1 VLVLEDLVLS
11 GETFGVDHADQ
22 RDVVVVVCEGVV
34 LLDLTGPVQVFTGA
48 GGYRTR
54 LASLDGRPVCTDTGV
69 VLGADL
75 ALSDVDAPADTVVV
89 PGPTPGLL
97 DGFSPA
103 LIAEVRRLGDVA
115 RRVTSICTGAFLLA
129 EAGLLAGRQATTHW
143 AMCAELTARFPD
155 VTVQPDAIYVRDD
168 NVVTSAGVSAGIDM
182 ALALV
187 EEDHGPDAARTV
199 ARNLVVFLRRPGG
212 QSQFSVW
219 GDIPP
224 PRTSALRTVLDAV
237 VADPAA
243 DHTLAG
249 MAARALVSERHLTRL
264 FQRELG
270 VTAGQYVTRVRV
282 QAARTL
288 LESCDAG
295 VETVARRCGFGSDET
310 LRRVFLQVLG
320 ITPTAYRQRFA
331 HS

>member
-1 VLVLEDLVLS
+1 MDE
-11 GETFGVDHADQ
+11 
-22 RDVVVVVCEGVV
+22 RDVVVIVCEGVV

-54 LASLDGRPVCTDTGV
+54 LASLDGKPVRTDTGV
-69 VLGADL
+69 VLGVDC
-75 ALSDVDAPADTVVV
+75 ALSEVDYRAHTVVV
-89 PGPTPGLL
+89 PGPKPGLL
-97 DGFSPA
+97 DGFPPE
-103 LIAEVRRLGDVA
+103 LTAEVRRLGDAASRVA
-115 RRVTSICTGAFLLA
+115 SVCTGAFLLA
-129 EAGLLAGRQATTHW
+129 EAGLLTGRRATTHW
-143 AMCAELTARFPD
+143 AMCAELAARFPG

-168 NVVTSAGVSAGIDM
+168 RVVTSAGMSAGIDL

-187 EEDHGPDAARTV
+187 EEDHGVDAARTV
-199 ARNLVVFLRRPGG
+199 ARNLVVFLHRPGG

-219 GDIPP
+219 GGLPP
-224 PRTSALRTVLDAV
+224 PRAPALRAVLDAV

-249 MAARALVSERHLTRL
+249 MAARAMLSERHLTRL
-264 FQRELG
+264 FQRDLG
-270 VTAGQYVTRVRV
+270 ITAGQYVTRVRV

-288 LESCDAG
+288 LESGDAG
-295 VETVARRCGFGSDET
+295 VETVARRCGFRSDET

>member
-1 VLVLEDLVLS
+1 VVVLEDLVLPR
-11 GETFGVDHADQ
+11 ETFGVDHTDQ
-22 RDVVVVVCEGVV
+22 RDVVVVVCDGTV
-34 LLDLTGPVQVFTGA
+34 LLDVTGPVQVFTGA

-54 LASLDGRPVCTDTGV
+54 LASLDGRPVRTDTGI
-69 VLGADL
+69 VLNADL
-75 ALSDVDAPADTVVV
+75 ALYEVDSPVGTLVV
-89 PGPTPGLL
+89 PGPTPDLL
-97 DGFSPA
+97 DGVPPA
-103 LIAEVRRLGDVA
+103 LIAEVRRLGAAA

-155 VTVQPDAIYVRDD
+155 VTVQPDAIYVRDH
-168 NVVTSAGVSAGIDM
+168 NVMTSAGVSAGIDL

-187 EEDHGPDAARTV
+187 DEDHGPDAARTV

-219 GDIPP
+219 DEVPP
-224 PRTSALRTVLDAV
+224 PRTPALRTVLDAV

-243 DHTLAG
+243 DHTLTG
-249 MAARALVSERHLTRL
+249 MAARAMVSERHLTRL

-270 VTAGQYVTRVRV
+270 ITPGWYVTRVRV

-295 VETVARRCGFGSDET
+295 VETVARRSGFGSDET

>member
-1 VLVLEDLVLS
+1 MDEA
-11 GETFGVDHADQ
+11 EQ
-22 RDVVVVVCEGVV
+22 RDVVVIVCEGVV

-54 LASLDGRPVCTDTGV
+54 LASLDGKPVRTDTGV
-69 VLGADL
+69 VLGVDR
-75 ALSDVDAPADTVVV
+75 ALSEVDYPADTVVV
-89 PGPTPGLL
+89 PGPEPGLL
-97 DGFSPA
+97 DGFPPA
-103 LIAEVRRLGDVA
+103 LIAEVRRLGGAA
-115 RRVTSICTGAFLLA
+115 RRVASVCTGAFLLA
-129 EAGLLAGRQATTHW
+129 EAGLLRGRRATTHW
-143 AMCAELTARFPD
+143 AMCAELAARFPG
-155 VTVQPDAIYVRDD
+155 VTVRSDAIYVRDD
-168 NVVTSAGVSAGIDM
+168 HVVTSAGVSAGIDL

-187 EEDHGPDAARTV
+187 EEDHGADAARTV

-219 GDIPP
+219 GELPP
-224 PRTSALRTVLDAV
+224 PRAPALRAVLDAV

-249 MAARALVSERHLTRL
+249 MAARAMLSERHLARL
-264 FQRELG
+264 FQRDLG
-270 VTAGQYVTRVRV
+270 ITAGQYVTRVRV

-288 LESCDAG
+288 LESGDAG

>member
-1 VLVLEDLVLS
+1 MVVLEDFVHP

-48 GGYRTR
+48 GGYRIR
-54 LASLDGRPVCTDTGV
+54 LASLDGQPVRTDTGV
-69 VLGADL
+69 VLGADR
-75 ALSDVDAPADTVVV
+75 ALSEVDPSVDTVVV

-97 DGFSPA
+97 DSFPPA
-103 LIAEVRRLGDVA
+103 LTAEVRRLGAAA

-143 AMCAELTARFPD
+143 AMRAELTARFPG
-155 VTVQPDAIYVRDD
+155 VTVQPDAIYVRDG
-168 NVVTSAGVSAGIDM
+168 NVVTSAGVSAGIDL

-187 EEDHGPDAARTV
+187 EEDHGPDVARTV
-199 ARNLVVFLRRPGG
+199 AKNLVVFLRRPGG

-219 GDIPP
+219 SDVPP
-224 PRTSALRTVLDAV
+224 ARTPALRAVLDAV

-249 MAARALVSERHLTRL
+249 MAARAMVSERHLTRL
-264 FQRELG
+264 FQGELG
-270 VTAGQYVTRVRV
+270 VTPGWYVTRVRV

-295 VETVARRCGFGSDET
+295 VETVARRSGFGSDET

-320 ITPTAYRQRFA
+320 VTPTAYRQRFA